1 MFRSPNTAHAVSPP
15 ARSRSRALPARCV
28 AVLVLLLAAWGL
40 PAVQPAG
47 PFALAVAHADSG
59 DNNGLGTASQVSGSG
74 ESGPDVPSPGSS
86 ASSPS
91 TDQPTAP
98 PLEPAA
104 GEPARHAGVE
114 QHPVEQHPVGQAP
127 TGHTYAGPAPAPVP
141 QTVVGPRAATQ
152 APPIEDAHQAEPAKH
167 EQPSAVTFRVEQQ
180 PEQGAHLAAQLVP
193 DLPQET
199 IGRVTLLLGAA
210 ALLALLSLYVA
221 AYRKACGLRTN

>member
-1 MFRSPNTAHAVSPP
+1 MFRSANTAHSVSPP

-40 PAVQPAG
+40 PAVQQAG
-47 PFALAVAHADSG
+47 PFASAVAHADDG
-59 DNNGLGTASQVSGSG
+59 DNNGLGTASQVSGAG
-74 ESGPDVPSPGSS
+74 ESGPDVPSPSS
-86 ASSPS
+86 SPGSPS

-98 PLEPAA
+98 THQPAA
-104 GEPARHAGVE
+104 GEPARHAA
-114 QHPVEQHPVGQAP
+114 VEQHPVGQAP
-127 TGHTYAGPAPAPVP
+127 TGQTYVGPAPAPVP

-152 APPIEDAHQAEPAKH
+152 AHPTVDAHPTEPAKR

-180 PEQGAHLAAQLVP
+180 PEHGADLAAQLVP
-193 DLPQET
+193 HLPQET
-199 IGRVTLLLGAA
+199 VGRVTLLLGAA